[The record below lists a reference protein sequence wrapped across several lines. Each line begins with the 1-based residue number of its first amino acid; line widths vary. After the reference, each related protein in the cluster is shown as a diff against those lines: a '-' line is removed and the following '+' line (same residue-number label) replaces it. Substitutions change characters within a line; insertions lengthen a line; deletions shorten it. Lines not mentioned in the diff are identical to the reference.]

1 MDNNIRASDL
11 FVHYFNR
18 NNPFFPQINNINDN
32 EEILKSINYFKIG
45 FNDIFINNFFNHQN
59 IFEFNKLVEFCNKYG
74 HKIKEITFMDN
85 NIIGLDK
92 KQMYFF
98 IMKYIIKNS
107 NIEKIEDRYYN
118 ILGDSLFFKIFK
130 SDYSEDIFEK
140 QFSIEIKKEKNQKD
154 IMDIIKGIKYYSLYF
169 DCNNN
174 KIIKYLNDVILLN
187 SKEIKELKVSQID
200 KENSLEFIKLIKD
213 LNNLES
219 LTIENVSVYPFLFD
233 EISKEIKENSFTK
246 LEMSLNHFEEGIN
259 IINKNLISLKEL
271 TLKINYKK
279 NNKIQLFKVLSNL
292 TNLNKLRIIADFQII
307 NNKDINYFS
316 FKKMYYLQ
324 IPLYIKNIKFDFN
337 YFFEKVPNLEIIKFY
352 GIQFDKNNELRNN
365 NDIKL
370 NEKFIQKLEKIKFY
384 NCHKNSSFFIIK
396 LLGLLSKTRIKDNI
410 TEIKIENCDFDEK
423 MIYLKNFHILEI

>member
-1 MDNNIRASDL
+1 MKSITKIVKSKYIIKGIFDYLTITKSFLITKYNKKIQSFLELEYTKKETKVFLLLDKIIKPIANCEDYLPIIQKLVDKIRINNKALLDNNIRASDL

-154 IMDIIKGIKYYSLYF
+154 IMDIIK
-169 DCNNN
+169 
-174 KIIKYLNDVILLN
+174 
-187 SKEIKELKVSQID
+187 
-200 KENSLEFIKLIKD
+200 
-213 LNNLES
+213 
-219 LTIENVSVYPFLFD
+219 
-233 EISKEIKENSFTK
+233 
-246 LEMSLNHFEEGIN
+246 
-259 IINKNLISLKEL
+259 
-271 TLKINYKK
+271 
-279 NNKIQLFKVLSNL
+279 
-292 TNLNKLRIIADFQII
+292 
-307 NNKDINYFS
+307 
-316 FKKMYYLQ
+316 
-324 IPLYIKNIKFDFN
+324 
-337 YFFEKVPNLEIIKFY
+337 
-352 GIQFDKNNELRNN
+352 
-365 NDIKL
+365 
-370 NEKFIQKLEKIKFY
+370 
-384 NCHKNSSFFIIK
+384 
-396 LLGLLSKTRIKDNI
+396 
-410 TEIKIENCDFDEK
+410 
-423 MIYLKNFHILEI
+423 